1 MAADTFGVGVRVTA
15 DELQFLV
22 HVPTDIDPGWTDPAA
37 FQSLVA
43 DVVWDRL
50 DQQTVLEQIATRR
63 EVGETVS
70 LGTVT
75 LQPDGTVVDHD
86 LTVPRSVDTE

>member
-1 MAADTFGVGVRVTA
+1 MAADTFGVGVRVTD
-15 DELQFLV
+15 DELRFLV

-50 DQQTVLEQIATRR
+50 DQQTVLEQITT
-63 EVGETVS
+63 EYTTGDTVG

-75 LQPDGTVVDHD
+75 IRPDGTVVDHD
-86 LTVPRSVDTE
+86 LTTPTRR

>member
-1 MAADTFGVGVRVTA
+1 MTADTFGVGVRVTD
-15 DELQFLV
+15 DELRFLV

-37 FQSLVA
+37 FQSLIA

-50 DQQTVLEQIATRR
+50 DQQTVLEQIAMECNT
-63 EVGETVS
+63 GETVG

-75 LQPDGTVVDHD
+75 IRPDGTVVDHD
-86 LTVPRSVDTE
+86 LTVPTLR

>member
-1 MAADTFGVGVRVTA
+1 MAADTFGVGVRVTD
-15 DELQFLV
+15 DELRFLV

-50 DQQTVLEQIATRR
+50 DQQTVLEQITT
-63 EVGETVS
+63 EYTTGDTVG

-75 LQPDGTVVDHD
+75 IRPDGTVVDHD
-86 LTVPRSVDTE
+86 LTAPTRR

>member
-1 MAADTFGVGVRVTA
+1 MAADTFGVGVRVTD
-15 DELQFLV
+15 DELRFLV

-43 DVVWDRL
+43 AVVWDRL
-50 DQQTVLEQIATRR
+50 DQQTVLEQIAT
-63 EVGETVS
+63 EWSTGDTVS

-75 LQPDGTVVDHD
+75 IRPDGTVVNHD
-86 LTVPRSVDTE
+86 LTAPTRS

>member
-1 MAADTFGVGVRVTA
+1 MAADTFGVGVRVTD
-15 DELQFLV
+15 DELRFLV
-22 HVPTDIDPGWTDPAA
+22 HVPTDIDPGWTNPAT

-50 DQQTVLEQIATRR
+50 DQQTVLEQIAT
-63 EVGETVS
+63 ECTTGDTVG

-75 LQPDGTVVDHD
+75 IRPDGTVVDHD
-86 LTVPRSVDTE
+86 LTTPSRR

>member
-1 MAADTFGVGVRVTA
+1 MAADTFGVGVRVTD
-15 DELQFLV
+15 DELRFLV

-50 DQQTVLEQIATRR
+50 DQQTVLEQITT
-63 EVGETVS
+63 EYTTGDTVG

-75 LQPDGTVVDHD
+75 IRPDGTVVDHD
-86 LTVPRSVDTE
+86 LTTPPRR

>member
-1 MAADTFGVGVRVTA
+1 MAADTFGVGVRVTD
-15 DELQFLV
+15 DELRFLV

-50 DQQTVLEQIATRR
+50 DQQTVLEQITT
-63 EVGETVS
+63 EYTTGDTVG

-75 LQPDGTVVDHD
+75 IRPDGTVVDHN
-86 LTVPRSVDTE
+86 LTAPTRR